1 MIQKNDY
8 KGLHFFEALESSAKK
23 LGNRITLSELE
34 NELIQQTFEITLL
47 VEIQQIEI
55 LEKGVKYHSRVFIV
69 NFELISHL
77 FLPRLLLTL
86 SKYLLGMI

>member
-1 MIQKNDY
+1 MNWLNLSTKFALNHFKDLVQNIFTSLCNDSKNDY

-47 VEIQQIEI
+47 VEIQQ
-55 LEKGVKYHSRVFIV
+55 
-69 NFELISHL
+69 
-77 FLPRLLLTL
+77 
-86 SKYLLGMI
+86 

>member
-1 MIQKNDY
+1 MIQKNDN

-47 VEIQQIEI
+47 VEIQQ
-55 LEKGVKYHSRVFIV
+55 
-69 NFELISHL
+69 
-77 FLPRLLLTL
+77 
-86 SKYLLGMI
+86 